1 MRDPNELCEEDL
13 MIDEEEEGAERAEDE
28 DKQPGERTSKS
39 ESIAAGANRERKNF
53 MDINSDAT
61 QATGV
66 TSASA
71 VRDKGFRI
79 QKKRSIPTNA

>member
-1 MRDPNELCEEDL
+1 MLEEDDEMRDPNELCEEDL
-13 MIDEEEEGAERAEDE
+13 MIDEEDEGADRGDDD

-39 ESIAAGANRERKNF
+39 ESIAGGINRERKNF

-61 QATGV
+61 EATGV

-71 VRDKGFRI
+71 ARDKGFRI
-79 QKKRSIPTNA
+79 